1 MTSGRTDILQQLRQ
15 TNDTAPGDVFAC
27 WGTDWVSR
35 GISLE
40 TSLTS
45 WLTAPAGL
53 KWSPSHVAIA
63 CTRYAP
69 DHDLCYWFESTSMS
83 RRLCLESGFPVHGV
97 QVHRIDDRV
106 ADYVKPGG
114 RVVQY
119 RLTDVDTLDELEQA
133 NLRRVLFQWVGT
145 EDKPAA
151 TYDTTGAAF
160 SGLRLLPYSPFRR
173 ADLESLFCSEMVA
186 AVLQRCCLMNR
197 SNPARYNPGRLLR
210 TLVRQG
216 TYKQLR
222 EYGG

>member
-1 MTSGRTDILQQLRQ
+1 MTSGRTDIPQQLRQ
-15 TNDTAPGDVFAC
+15 SIDTRPADVFAC
-27 WGTDWVSR
+27 WGADWMSK

-69 DHDLCYWFESTSMS
+69 DHDRTYWFESTSMA
-83 RRLCLESGFPVHGV
+83 RRLCLEAGRVVHGV
-97 QVHRIDDRV
+97 QVHTIEDRI
-106 ADYVKPGG
+106 ADYLRPGG

-119 RLTDVDTLDELEQA
+119 RLTDIDALDALEQA
-133 NLRRVLFQWVGT
+133 NLRRILYSWVGDET
-145 EDKPAA
+145 KPAA
-151 TYDTTGAAF
+151 SYDTTGAAF
-160 SGLRLLPYSPFRR
+160 SGLRVLPYLPCSR
-173 ADLESLFCSEMVA
+173 ADIESLFCSELVA

-197 SNPARYNPGRLLR
+197 SNPARFNPGRLLR

-216 TYKQLR
+216 TYKHLR
-222 EYGG
+222 DYGT